1 MSDMSPFLSVI
12 IPTYNRPRQLAR
24 FLAEMEKVTAPPGGY
39 ELILVDDGSLQDL
52 KPVVAPHANR
62 LPVRLL
68 RQEPNAGVAVG
79 RNFGVQH
86 AEGEYVTFSDDDILP
101 TQNWLVALE
110 ARCRRHRDCIIGG
123 RTLNALTD
131 NLFSTASQM
140 IVDVAYA
147 WHNTDASDARFF
159 AGNNITVPRTSYLEL
174 GGFDERF
181 GRAFAEDRDFCDRC
195 RAKGHKLVF
204 APEVILYHAHTL
216 TLGSFWRQHWTYG
229 RGTYIFH
236 TSLGPHGRFER
247 FPRGKALQLYV
258 DLLAAP
264 FRARMGWRAWPLL
277 ALMVFSRV
285 AYMAGFAYQQTR
297 S

>member
-1 MSDMSPFLSVI
+1 MAPFLSVI

-24 FLAEMEKVTAPPGGY
+24 FLAAMEKLTAPPGSY
-39 ELILVDDGSLQDL
+39 ELLLVDDGSPQDL
-52 KPVVAPHANR
+52 KPIVAPHANR

-86 AEGEYVTFSDDDILP
+86 AQGEYVTFSDDDILP
-101 TQNWLVALE
+101 TPDWLVALE
-110 ARCRRHRDCIIGG
+110 ACCRRHPGCLIGG

-147 WHNTDASDARFF
+147 WHNADALEARFF
-159 AGNNITVPRTSYLEL
+159 AGNNITVPRTGYLEL
-174 GGFDERF
+174 GGCDERF
-181 GRAFAEDRDFCDRC
+181 GRVGAEDREFCDRWWAQG
-195 RAKGHKLVF
+195 RKLVY

-216 TLGSFWRQHWTYG
+216 TLRSFWRQHWTYG
-229 RGTYIFH
+229 RGAYIFH
-236 TSLGPHGRFER
+236 TILGPQGRSEQL
-247 FPRGKALQLYV
+247 PRSKAQQFYV

-264 FRARMGWRAWPLL
+264 FRARLGWRAWPLL
-277 ALMVFSRV
+277 ALMVFSRL
-285 AYMAGFAYQQTR
+285 ANTAGFVYQRAR